1 VTLTLETDSSFIDI
15 VDDEVT
21 VAVTSDM
28 EGELSE
34 GFRIRVSDEAP
45 SGFAGFT
52 VTASATDAEVSPHSE
67 LEIPAVMIANGGV
80 LVWEG
85 TPMAT
90 FSGRYLRDELAARG
104 FEVTY
109 LTGDFPTGLVGF
121 DGAFLSFG
129 NAGLPEAA
137 RLDDDWK
144 VSSIQDYLEAGGRLY
159 LDGSDTLGWDIYN
172 LVDGTAL
179 LPLFGLEGGVDGD
192 TNPIDNLDGHTGT
205 LTEGMQ
211 FTGTNQ
217 SPVEW
222 IDIFTPSTGATAF
235 TESDYGVVAVQHE
248 GRYGQRTFCF
258 SYTLAELE
266 DGTTTRAD
274 LLDSIIEFLDPTP
287 RPPRRATLRGRASRR
302 VAPTQMKTSGA
313 IQSNSQ

>member
-1 VTLTLETDSSFIDI
+1 
-15 VDDEVT
+15 
-21 VAVTSDM
+21 
-28 EGELSE
+28 
-34 GFRIRVSDEAP
+34 
-45 SGFAGFT
+45 
-52 VTASATDAEVSPHSE
+52 
-67 LEIPAVMIANGGV
+67 
-80 LVWEG
+80 
-85 TPMAT
+85 
-90 FSGRYLRDELAARG
+90 
-104 FEVTY
+104 
-109 LTGDFPTGLVGF
+109 
-121 DGAFLSFG
+121 
-129 NAGLPEAA
+129 
-137 RLDDDWK
+137 
-144 VSSIQDYLEAGGRLY
+144 LY